1 MRWRRTLAFALALA
15 MIIGNTATASATSA
29 TDGGTNVVVD
39 GNATTDGEETV
50 DSADNDTTVINND
63 NIVDKSADETSGTTV
78 TDSAV
83 GSGNGENEGKTDSS
97 EDIDENIVEKITEE
111 ELLDESISLLTA
123 EGDTT
128 QVEGDTTQDEGEY
141 ISLCYNYG
149 EEGGSETSYY
159 KTLAAAVKAADQGLK
174 ADTHEYA
181 SANIGLL
188 NASVGEDEPTFSFSG
203 DDLVVSDEN
212 RNSIYISASG
222 HTISVTDDAT
232 IGVTIILDGGTLK
245 VSQDV
250 TVTLPGCVYSGS
262 IDFTNG
268 GGTLIFATPGVDGDA
283 GWQSFDLLGTP
294 DLIVNGNLQFH
305 PYSED
310 SKLVVDELT
319 IVLVEG
325 WTGTFYD
332 AQYCEFTL
340 PVEARTLSVNI
351 TVEDPDSSRGFGKY
365 FAVNTN
371 GLKVSESVSITDGA
385 KIMLCG
391 ESSLNNITVKGNAAG
406 TTPSKGAELLLG
418 RTYDANG
425 VKEEIQN
432 ASLSLSGALTYSDN
446 QYPLTIKAAVNREG
460 DSFASYV
467 DFDQNEVIATISQ
480 EMSADT
486 EILEKMGF
494 EEGKAKVIDNQI
506 ISCGGD
512 KYPTDTKTI
521 TISDVKISSDS
532 LNTYNIDFN
541 YVVSEETD
549 INDLSANLYGSED
562 KDAAENEWTLIDTLS
577 GEQFPITESDI
588 GINKSGVFEE
598 KCRFIPEKG
607 IKWGYKY
614 YAIRI
619 VNTITDSDTGEETKA
634 VVGESD
640 ILDASDHKY
649 GAMEDDSNYS
659 GVVFIDEEGNKL
671 DELVLHKGESKLVR
685 IALVRKDTGAYE
697 PLDSIEHTLDG
708 HSWSLKDELL
718 SENDYWNYKWSV
730 CEYDEAADD
739 LKENY
744 CYTRNYYMNSN
755 EINASDTPVDCS
767 IKLAWTKEYIL
778 GLSNY
783 ITGTEVTPAKTYN
796 YVKYDVES
804 GAMGITMFGKHTIVL
819 PVKVIEADSQDTYD
833 EPENLTVYDENIS
846 NEQACQE
853 IRDSMV
859 DRDNMYYGFIMK
871 GRDPLTDENLYTY
884 DIWDFSAERAG
895 MKPNEGDYLHWTM
908 ARRNGLGFVEPSE
921 YEKTHIKYYGEKYTM
936 YSYSL
941 PLVTTAYEEQLVDEK
956 IAGLIAE
963 GGDLYEAYERYRS
976 DPDGDGAKTE
986 ALQAIFNWITAN
998 VSGTV
1003 KGQKAN
1009 KYERMTPIYHT
1020 AYSALFINNG
1030 YDSKQG
1036 SGTCQAFALLFT
1048 RLTREFG
1055 IPSKV
1060 IMGLDA
1066 EAHTYNIAQ
1075 FEDGWYYVDA
1085 SAGIFKKDYA
1095 SFSKAEERAEYSD
1108 YYFVKNY
1115 KQKIKGFVREDAVFV
1130 ITDENGDYLY
1140 SATDFEDAAS
1150 FIEDSR
1156 KTQEEESTGL
1166 SRYIIK
1172 LIKDTT
1178 WKNYGGY
1185 HAPLFDDF
1193 YLTGGYDDVSIDL
1206 GGHTLTIPEC
1216 REAEDWENYGGEV
1229 YLSASKV
1236 TNGTIVVGK
1245 NVALHLS
1252 GADPEST
1259 NYYQCT
1265 NLTVKGVGTLKLSG
1279 NLECASSL
1287 NVNDIGVLSVDLGVV
1302 LNGDI
1307 KVKKL
1312 ILDSPDSYGS
1322 NAITFDGDV
1331 ETQYFYSTID
1341 ENLNVYVNNLT
1352 VTKASKICQGS
1363 RFVIRKRASF
1373 NGRTYVGGYLNPVK
1387 DNQWTSC
1394 EDKGYYN
1401 FYCDYLPVIFMLA
1414 RDGNEKLGTDRLVI
1428 NGIIDASNTSA
1439 NLRENENVLPILIEP
1454 AIKKET
1460 DGVITYEEDEFRL
1473 GDTVGV
1479 FGNATFYLSRLSTD
1493 GVNNIDVSK
1502 LTAQKLTADNVE
1514 QFIKIPCEESGGE
1527 LDYYNDVLYLTTR
1540 NITVSL
1546 TNENGNVSKEIGR
1559 FSRWDSAI
1567 KYINSLNNN
1576 SVHYLISLSDD
1587 TNVMG
1592 TFALPASAASVTI
1605 RSEKT
1610 AEPADEESPEEPLTE
1625 PSIEPVTFRYVG
1637 DLNFNTNVTFD
1648 NVNLIGQTYNS
1659 TSKEYKDGYRS
1670 VVKLGAKTL
1679 TLDHSSMNI
1688 ASLTGVNNSSLIL
1701 NNGANIDA
1709 VKDITGITTIEM
1721 SDSTLRGAA
1730 KLNFVNVVSN
1740 GTQNKIIYGGNSSG
1754 NILTITGRV
1763 TGDDLTYRTLDENEY
1778 GSNVKVR
1785 NNAITLCPETLNVT
1799 DPITNKPV
1807 AKAFEQLNAEEK
1819 ENQNLVNASAAT
1831 ADWFIVGETDGGFTP
1846 TYKSGTVIKYGGLK
1860 TNVILLMSTDEGENY
1875 EVESGCDTLAEAF
1888 KRIDTLAA
1896 PDNYYKVEIS
1906 DSADLAT
1913 DISGATSSK
1922 LNPTFPSKLKKL
1934 TICSA
1939 LPETEAVLNYKD
1951 ALTIKSDVEIIG
1963 VTLKSAKSATLNL
1976 GNYKLVLDGCA
1987 LKDSAG
1993 NTAIN
1998 SVNGGGVKGES
2009 QLILDNTAL
2018 QTTAN
2023 FNNVGRVI
2031 VENNTVIFGDFASH
2045 MLVNGTM
2052 NIGTL
2057 EIGDHQIVETR
2068 GTTTITDIMNKG
2080 GTLIVPATV
2089 EKVKKATAADKAGQ
2103 ISKVTPMLTVNGLVN
2118 NIANDNRPLTL
2129 KLTQKLIRDNQYIYE
2144 AIDFGDTITPEMG
2157 RITDA
2162 LKSSGVW
2169 LAKAPKV
2176 SADTIVLS
2184 DDNRSVGGMLV
2195 KTGGYLAYRQCES
2208 NAVLKYTDDNGVSV
2222 ESKFATLSEAV
2233 AEINNI
2239 RIKRDYVIELT
2250 DGATLPESVQNG
2262 DGSLYKAPAA
2272 FKMPTASCVESL
2284 TIKPQ
2289 NEGENVTRARIYFSG
2304 AIAFTSNTILEN
2316 VDFVQMTKAGSY
2328 YNLAELVSSYPGV
2341 TSVSTGGNALTLV
2354 GAITFNS
2361 PVNLTGGNKGSL
2373 TFADGAT
2380 ITTYTNGETSE
2391 NNEIYGSVSGFST
2404 LNITEELSVL
2414 KYRTKATAGLTGGGL
2429 QATYVLVNG
2438 NKNPTLTVEG
2448 NYSATNTT
2456 MACGDIAIK
2465 DVFDPVTKKYQGAK
2479 AEFTNLT
2486 ITGSDM
2492 PLEMNAEEAVDKI
2505 TITADRDFNVKGAFT
2520 STTELAK
2527 LVTRQKYNAT
2537 VSKRTPYLNISGN
2550 VLINDYGNNS
2560 ATDLGDRI
2568 EVEVLYSNEC
2578 WDMEYVSAKGID
2590 TETGSATDAVYLEGS
2605 PADTG
2610 MVFTTSKGT
2619 VDQFR
2624 LSPANIDTDRNANRY
2639 DAANTDGY
2647 ILKKISGKIYAY
2659 FGDEIQVAVVRNGGE
2674 NGNLSSVPPE
2684 TVLGF
2689 YPTFADAVGA
2699 IDALKDKSSSYTLIL
2714 MNDLGVTEY
2723 TYVPISINL
2732 PTYAKEVTVASYATG
2747 ESADKKAIF
2756 YSNKISLK
2764 TKTTFNNVYLNGI
2777 TMKNKLPY
2785 GVSQDIAAGGNDLVL
2800 KAVEFVGALATN
2812 INDSNII
2819 GIKNI
2824 TGNGKNK
2831 LTLASDGLVLTG
2843 GVTNFADIELA
2854 DSADIYIGGAL
2865 KASALSF
2872 SSDEKLTI
2880 KGAITVTD
2888 INNYNGT
2895 LEYYKDESS
2904 HKTNLTVK
2912 GNVNNKA
2919 SEKLKLVVNL
2929 AAPSKKWAQYESLSD
2944 VLLTRVNNKVDL
2956 AATKALANIDKAP
2969 LSAYT
2974 ITVSEDQTK
2983 AEAVQ
2988 KDFNI
2993 DNGLIKA
3000 NKAVYAF
3007 DMVSDS
3013 DVENNIVDLTYSD
3026 GDKQYNVKC
3035 LDMAQA
3041 AKEIE
3046 TINDPAIAYEIRL
3059 PRDIED
3065 TDVTSDTA
3073 VVSALKL
3080 PAAGKAKNITIVAE
3094 QQTGLRYTGN
3104 IAYSGEL
3111 AVRNI
3116 ILKPVK
3122 ITKTGIVP
3130 ADTAIAVTSNVVK
3143 INGEKQTR
3151 QGLTLYNVTTES
3163 GMDEKGNP
3171 IGLITKITGTNKVTD
3186 VHITDSDL
3194 KIKEGIS
3201 SINDLYLCDTD
3212 LVTGK
3217 TSNVIDLYLDAG
3229 REESGSFTHAW
3240 SMLGSTTVE
3249 NIQCSGNDTYL
3260 ACTQTAKGVP
3270 NLTLKNKVDGNSR
3283 VYVNL
3288 LKTDSTLLEPKS
3300 YDVYSDASEGK
3311 LAIKNANLITAKLA
3325 NADGFMAY
3333 VPNDHTDIS
3342 DWATYKDK
3350 AGYVKA
3356 SPIGDLKVRIEQY
3369 YEDTEEYSV
3378 TYAIS
3383 IAEAVSIID
3392 NMNDMAASYRI
3403 YLSDDSGTGAVA
3415 ADGTEGYAAFV
3426 TPSKAELVTFIGD
3439 KTRATGV
3446 YVDDGNADTVKLSYT
3461 GSLTTKC
3468 NVAFENIIFDE
3479 GIFNNKT
3486 KEFVS
3491 NSILSLST
3499 GNFDVTFDEE
3509 CGYVRNDEVNREK
3522 YGANVSDADLL
3533 FSKIATGS
3541 NKADSAG
3548 VTFESNIY
3556 CAGDIAMKN
3565 VTLKNNAHLYAGGKI
3580 TISGNTYIGDGEYK
3594 YEIEP
3599 GIGKSLTLNNIIGKS
3614 PAVLDLNYYYANNDT
3629 YLYSTTLLTISG
3641 NIESGGEGEALKVNL
3656 RPYLNEK
3663 KNQYSSAK
3671 KEAIVF
3677 LAVYYA
3683 DFSALC
3689 SGQKFANIPNASTE
3703 TLNIQYLEG
3712 NDWENASYIE
3722 GRFYYLNKH
3731 NKGLYVTEGIQDK
3744 IRVEGYTDE
3753 AYSNR
3758 VYTSNFVS
3766 LVDAIND
3773 IENLNKKDR
3782 YYKIIFEGS
3791 YSYHGI
3797 SKLPTKAK
3805 EVTLKGNGGGDVLF
3819 FTGTGLT
3826 LGCDTVLD
3834 SIILQAGANNL
3845 NDRPSG
3851 TKPYEIKLGQYSLTE
3866 RNTPGIDSFNNVQ
3879 QNAQRTKI
3887 SGSKG
3892 SSYTIAYD
3900 EIPRLDQNDAESMN
3914 YLSLPANQISGIT
3927 DFNIVNETEKPITF
3941 TLDKDVTGVTNLNIT
3956 GNETGKID
3964 VCVKGAVSVTNT
3976 SINNATL
3983 KAANTTVS
3991 KVASVENAVIYAGTS
4006 DSSDGRIKLGDIVL
4020 KGGQNVIDGK
4030 QSKTGSSQIEITG
4043 SVSKGEEC
4051 GNDGEIKIGLRY
4063 NSNNHYVILCDGLL
4077 LVTAPKCST
4086 GWFKLHDDMS
4096 PEMAGSGI
4104 YKSGKYIRYGVS
4116 GGEGAEVILTYGDHV
4131 TMFESF
4137 EEAVSEIDSLGLY
4150 VDPKAK
4156 VKTYMN
4162 YTISLNDDVAIEKA
4176 NGSYTN
4182 MKLPAKAGL
4191 LTIEGNGH
4199 DVRFSGDIQN
4209 KANTVFKD
4217 VNLVSMSAGSLRT
4230 PSKIGVSVGNYELT
4244 FDNVKALPPEED
4256 GMWNSDESLFSSL
4269 SGSGK
4274 GVFTLKS
4281 CDMTFDNISGV
4292 GRINVGTNSRLD
4304 VNKSASLN
4312 RIYLYNLKADVDN
4325 NEAEQETTTLGVAG
4339 SLKVACVYIGT
4350 DGRGQA
4356 AIEQSEGSSINLTG
4370 EALVVDGSR
4379 KIMSISGT
4387 EDDQIPVLNMV
4398 ENYNVQVG
4406 TKIMIDNRALDN
4418 VNKIKLYKNAINEG
4432 NELSFYI
4439 DGTNVYSGR

>member
-1 MRWRRTLAFALALA
+1 MRLRRTLAFALVVA
-15 MIIGNTATASATSA
+15 MIIGNTTTASATSA
-29 TDGGTNVVVD
+29 TDGGNNVVVD
-39 GNATTDGEETV
+39 ENVIIDGGENV
-50 DSADNDTTVINND
+50 DSSDNDTTVIDND
-63 NIVDKSADETSGTTV
+63 NIADDN
-78 TDSAV
+78 TDDEISDSDATKPTA
-83 GSGNGENEGKTDSS
+83 GK
-97 EDIDENIVEKITEE
+97 TEE
-111 ELLDESISLLTA
+111 EQNIEEDLFNEEDLLNESNETIPLLT
-123 EGDTT
+123 
-128 QVEGDTTQDEGEY
+128 VEGDTTQDEGEY

-159 KTLAAAVKAADQGLK
+159 KTLAEAVKAADQGLK

-188 NASVGEDEPTFSFSG
+188 NAFVGEDEPTFSFSG

-262 IDFTNG
+262 IDFTDG

-283 GWQSFDLLGTP
+283 GWQSFDLLGAP

-340 PVEARTLSVNI
+340 PVEARTLSVDI

-467 DFDQNEVIATISQ
+467 DFDENEVIATISQ

-506 ISCGGD
+506 ISSGGD
-512 KYPTDTKTI
+512 KYPTDTKTV

-532 LNTYNIDFN
+532 VNTYNIDFN

-562 KDAAENEWTLIDTLS
+562 KDAAEDEWTLIDTLS

-588 GINKSGVFEE
+588 DINKSGVFEE

-718 SENDYWNYKWSV
+718 SENDYWYYMWST
-730 CEYDEAADD
+730 CEYDEAKDD
-739 LKENY
+739 LKDNY
-744 CYTRNYYMNSN
+744 WYSHSYYMNSN
-755 EINASDTPVDCS
+755 EIYASDTSTDCS

-783 ITGTEVTPAKTYN
+783 ITGTEVTPEGTYN
-796 YVKYDVES
+796 YVKYHVES
-804 GAMGITMFGKHTIVL
+804 GDMGITMFGEHTIVL
-819 PVKVIEADSQDTYD
+819 PVRVIAADSEASYD
-833 EPENLTVYDENIS
+833 EPENLTVYDETIS
-846 NEQACQE
+846 NEQACRE
-853 IRDSMV
+853 TRASMV
-859 DRDNMYYGFIMK
+859 DRENMYYGFIME
-871 GRDPLTDENLYTY
+871 GYDPLTDENPYVY
-884 DIWDFSAERAG
+884 EIWDFSAERED

-908 ARRNGLGFVEPSE
+908 GRRNYLGFIEPDG
-921 YEKTHIKYYGEKYTM
+921 YEKTHIKYYGNRYTM
-936 YSYSL
+936 YSYRL
-941 PLVTTAYEEQLVDEK
+941 PLVTTTYEEQLVDEK

-963 GGDLYEAYERYRS
+963 DGALHDAYETYKS
-976 DPDGDGAKTE
+976 APYADGAKTA
-986 ALQAIFNWITAN
+986 ALQAIFDWITAN

-1003 KGQKAN
+1003 KGEESN
-1009 KYERMTPIYHT
+1009 YYERMTPIYHT
-1020 AYSALFINNG
+1020 AYSTLFINNG
-1030 YDSKQG
+1030 YDSKPG

-1055 IPSKV
+1055 IPSKI
-1060 IMGLDA
+1060 IMGTDA

-1095 SFSKAEERAEYSD
+1095 SFSKAEERSEYSD

-1130 ITDENGDYLY
+1130 ITDENGNSVY
-1140 SATDFEDAAS
+1140 SAVDLDDAAN
-1150 FIEDSR
+1150 FIVDSL
-1156 KTQEEESTGL
+1156 KTLEEESSDL
-1166 SRYIIK
+1166 PRYTIK

-1178 WKNYGGY
+1178 LKNYGGY
-1185 HAPLFDDF
+1185 NSPLFDEF
-1193 YLTGGYDDVSIDL
+1193 YLNGEYARFTDNVSIDL

-1229 YLSASKV
+1229 NLRAGRV
-1236 TNGTIVVGK
+1236 VNGTIVVGK
-1245 NVALHLS
+1245 NVGLILE
-1252 GADPEST
+1252 GADPKST
-1259 NYYQCT
+1259 NYYQCA
-1265 NLTVKGVGTLKLSG
+1265 NLTVKGSGTLKLSG

-1312 ILDSPDSYGS
+1312 ILDCPDSYGT

-1363 RFVIRKRASF
+1363 RFVIRQKASF
-1373 NGRTYVGGYLNPVK
+1373 NGRTYVGKYLDPVK

-1394 EDKGYYN
+1394 EDKGDYN
-1401 FYCDYLPVIFMLA
+1401 FYCDHLPAVFMIV

-1439 NLRENENVLPILIEP
+1439 NIRVNENVLPILIEP
-1454 AIKKET
+1454 AIGKET
-1460 DGVITYEEDEFRL
+1460 DGVVTYEEDVFRL
-1473 GDTVGV
+1473 GDTVGI
-1479 FGNATFYLSRLSTD
+1479 FGNSTFYLSQLSTD
-1493 GVNNIDVSK
+1493 GVNNIEVSK

-1514 QFIKIPCEESGGE
+1514 QFIEIPREASVGE

-1546 TNENGNVSKEIGR
+1546 TNENGNVTKEIGR

-1567 KYINSLNNN
+1567 KYINSLSNN

-1592 TFALPASAASVTI
+1592 TLALPASAGSVTI

-1679 TLDHSSMNI
+1679 ILDHSSMNI
-1688 ASLTGVNNSSLIL
+1688 ASLTSVNNSSLIL

-1906 DSADLAT
+1906 GFADLAT

-2089 EKVKKATAADKAGQ
+2089 EKVKKATAADKVGQ

-2239 RIKRDYVIELT
+2239 KTKRDYVIELT

-2272 FKMPTASCVESL
+2272 FKMPRASCVDSL

-2289 NEGENVTRARIYFSG
+2289 NGDENATRVRIYFSG
-2304 AIAFTSNTILEN
+2304 AIAFTSNTILED

-2361 PVNLTGGNKGSL
+2361 PVNLAGGNKGSL

-2448 NYSATNTT
+2448 NYYATNTT

-2560 ATDLGDRI
+2560 ATGLGDRI

-2578 WDMEYVSAKGID
+2578 WDTEYASAKGID

-2674 NGNLSSVPPE
+2674 NGNLSSVSPE

-2689 YPTFADAVGA
+2689 YPTFVDAVGA

-2714 MNDLGVTEY
+2714 MNDLGVTEN

-2756 YSNKISLK
+2756 YNNKISLK

-2800 KAVEFVGALATN
+2800 KAVKFGGALATN
-2812 INDSNII
+2812 ISDSNII

-2929 AAPSKKWAQYESLSD
+2929 AAPSKKWAQYESLGD

-3007 DMVSDS
+3007 DIVSDS

-3059 PRDIED
+3059 PGDIED

-3080 PAAGKAKNITIVAE
+3080 PAAGKAKNITIAAE

-3194 KIKEGIS
+3194 KIKEGIN

-3356 SPIGDLKVRIEQY
+3356 SPIDELKVRIEQY
-3369 YEDTEEYSV
+3369 YEDAEEYSV

-3392 NMNDMAASYRI
+3392 NMNDKAASYRI

-3499 GNFDVTFDEE
+3499 GNFDVTFDGE

-3565 VTLKNNAHLYAGGKI
+3565 VTLKKDAFLFAGGKI
-3580 TISGNTYIGDGEYK
+3580 TISGNTYIGDGES
-3594 YEIEP
+3594 EIEP
-3599 GIGKSLTLNNIIGKS
+3599 GIGKALTLNNIIGKS
-3614 PAVLDLNYYYANNDT
+3614 PAVLDLNYYYSNNDN
-3629 YLYSTTLLTISG
+3629 YLNSTTLLTING
-3641 NIESGGEGEALKVNL
+3641 NLESDGEGETLQVNL

-3663 KNQYSSAK
+3663 KNQYRCA
-3671 KEAIVF
+3671 EMEDIIF
-3677 LAVYYA
+3677 LAVY
-3683 DFSALC
+3683 DIGFSGLS
-3689 SGQKFANIPNASTE
+3689 SGQKFANIPNAAAKS
-3703 TLNIQYLEG
+3703 LNVQYLY
-3712 NDWENASYIE
+3712 ENEWQDADDIYNNYTHY
-3722 GRFYYLNKH
+3722 FVTKH
-3731 NKGLYVTEGIQDK
+3731 NKALYVTGDIFNEV
-3744 IRVEGYTDE
+3744 RVEGYTDE
-3753 AYSNR
+3753 AYSNK
-3758 VYTSNFVS
+3758 VYTSEFVS

-3782 YYKIIFEGS
+3782 YYKITFNTG
-3791 YSYHGI
+3791 YYHGI

-3805 EVTLKGNGGGDVLF
+3805 QVTIKGNDVQGDLLF

-3834 SIILQAGANNL
+3834 GITLQAGASNL
-3845 NDRPSG
+3845 YDRQYN

-3866 RNTPGIDSFNNVQ
+3866 KNTPGINMFTQIS
-3879 QNAQRTKI
+3879 QNGQRAKI

-3892 SSYTIAYD
+3892 SSYTIAYS
-3900 EIPRLDQNDAESMN
+3900 EIPRLEENDADSIN

-3927 DFNIVNETEKPITF
+3927 DVNIINETAKPLTF
-3941 TLDKDVTGVTNLNIT
+3941 TIDKEVTGVTNLNII
-3956 GNETGKID
+3956 GNESGKID
-3964 VCVKGAVSVTNT
+3964 VCVKGTVSVMNT

-3991 KVASVENAVIYAGTS
+3991 KVTSMENAVIYAGTS
-4006 DSSDGRIKLGDIVL
+4006 DPSDGRIKLGDIVL
-4020 KGGQNVIDGK
+4020 NGGQNVIDGK

-4217 VNLVSMSAGSLRT
+4217 VNLASMSAGSLGT

-4292 GRINVGTNSRLD
+4292 
-4304 VNKSASLN
+4304 
-4312 RIYLYNLKADVDN
+4312 
-4325 NEAEQETTTLGVAG
+4325 Q
-4339 SLKVACVYIGT
+4339 
-4350 DGRGQA
+4350 
-4356 AIEQSEGSSINLTG
+4356 
-4370 EALVVDGSR
+4370 
-4379 KIMSISGT
+4379 
-4387 EDDQIPVLNMV
+4387 
-4398 ENYNVQVG
+4398 
-4406 TKIMIDNRALDN
+4406 
-4418 VNKIKLYKNAINEG
+4418 
-4432 NELSFYI
+4432 
-4439 DGTNVYSGR
+4439 